1 MLNLDNI
8 IPIPQLVKEKVL
20 SYYDQEQWH
29 RKVKML
35 HTEYRATVLFCDV
48 DYGISNS
55 FEIELHWVDRYR
67 PHKRERFRICTIKVM
82 VCPDTRKVSCYLG

>member
-35 HTEYRATVLFCDV
+35 HIEYRATVLIFDV